1 MIVKGST
8 VGVYIYVMT
17 NDGLPATG
25 KASSITVRYFN
36 NQGAF
41 SIPLGTITITELSTA
56 TPLSFTNTS
65 PGWYMFPFTFNYAGT
80 VFMVFN
86 CDGCVIAPWEE
97 QVVDLSDLKDIKAGV
112 LNWAVAGNT
121 LTLYNDSG
129 TSTGTYDIT
138 TDTDGN
144 IVKVEPHTGS

>member
-8 VGVYIYVMT
+8 IGVYIYVMT
-17 NDGLPATG
+17 NDGLPAIG
-25 KASSITVRYFN
+25 KESSITIKY
-36 NQGAF
+36 
-41 SIPLGTITITELSTA
+41 
-56 TPLSFTNTS
+56 FTNDGVRHAGVSITVEELDS
-65 PGWYMFPFTFNYAGT
+65 TYAPGWYIFSFTFNTVGT
-80 VFMVFN
+80 IFFTFS

-97 QVVDLSDLKDIKAGV
+97 QVVDLSDLKDIKSGV

>member
-17 NDGLPATG
+17 AEGLPATG
-25 KASSITVRYFN
+25 KASSIAGSYFIN
-36 NQGAF
+36 TYASMKTAIQGVTF
-41 SIPLGTITITELSTA
+41 TEIDYQKA
-56 TPLSFTNTS
+56 
-65 PGWYMFPFTFNYAGT
+65 PGWYEFPFTFNDVGT
-80 VFMVFN
+80 IFMIFE
-86 CDGCVIAPWEE
+86 CDDCVIAPWEE
-97 QVVDLSDLKDIKAGV
+97 QVVDLSDLKDIKSGV

-129 TSTGTYDIT
+129 TATGTFDIT